1 MTPGIDRT
9 RLSALAKAE
18 NAAFAARTP
27 KSAAM
32 RKRAGASLPNAVP
45 MQWMT
50 ALYRTP
56 AIYVAEGKGSCFTD
70 IDGNK
75 YCDFNVCDLSMTMGY
90 GPAPIVDA
98 VSKQVT
104 AGAHYLLATE
114 AAVEVAENLAARCG
128 LPFWQF
134 TTTASAANVEVI
146 RIARTITKRSKVM
159 VRQGP

>member
-1 MTPGIDRT
+1 MGLDCPYIRVKHGLDGSFFDELQTCAYHGCVARPRRTFEIRSMTPGIDRT

-90 GPAPIVDA
+90 GPRPATFRHP
-98 VSKQVT
+98 
-104 AGAHYLLATE
+104 GAIRMP
-114 AAVEVAENLAARCG
+114 V
-128 LPFWQF
+128 
-134 TTTASAANVEVI
+134 SAALED
-146 RIARTITKRSKVM
+146 T
-159 VRQGP
+159 